1 MPRFTPYN
9 LRLEISR
16 MFSQGQGFFAE
27 IKVQDWLKAHNQDPT
42 DYIIQFQEHPAPPG
56 SSEVIAITIDLQRK
70 DGQAVDPWL
79 LEELN
84 GA

>member
-1 MPRFTPYN
+1 MPRLTPHN

-27 IKVQDWLKAHNQDPT
+27 IKVQDWLKAHNQDPA
-42 DYIIQFQEHPAPPG
+42 DYSIQFIEQPAPPG
-56 SSEVIAITIDLQRK
+56 SSAVIEISIDLQRH
-70 DGQAVDPWL
+70 DGQPVDPWL

-84 GA
+84 Q

>member
-1 MPRFTPYN
+1 MPRFSPYN